1 MRFVYLFLLAIC
13 LALAVRAQSED
24 ERKPSSGNSVDSR
37 NSKSSLSGDGGG
49 VNAGGKGSGSGDSS
63 RPYRPPPYIANVQ
76 YNAVDWG
83 QTVQTHTIGSK
94 APTAFYSSRLQS
106 TYLDVW
112 RYGFYPIFPY
122 PWWAYGAGTMVRSTY
137 YGNSYNHGVYT
148 YQSKFLN
155 ITVVNATSIPFIG
168 DIDLFD
174 NNNNVVL
181 TEFNNGTIRIAPCGS
196 STSDELS
203 VDAKYCDYIMLD
215 LSRGSV
221 VAGNAHAQVLNEVTF
236 FILTLG
242 SRRALL
248 RTQTISSTT
257 RLERDDVITGIILGC
272 IGFVAL
278 VCVAIWLFTRR
289 RKLAARKLHS

>member
-1 MRFVYLFLLAIC
+1 MRLVHLFLLAIC
-13 LALAVRAQSED
+13 LALAVRAQSEY
-24 ERKPSSGNSVDSR
+24 ERKPSSGNSVGSR
-37 NSKSSLSGDGGG
+37 NSRTSLSGDGGG
-49 VNAGGKGSGSGDSS
+49 VNAGGKGSGPGDSS
-63 RPYRPPPYIANVQ
+63 QSYRPPPEYTSNTQ

-83 QTVQTHTIGSK
+83 QTVQTHTFGSN
-94 APTAFYSSRLQS
+94 APTLFYSSLLQS

-155 ITVVNATSIPFIG
+155 ITVVNATGITFIG

-174 NNNNVVL
+174 NNNNVKFAD
-181 TEFNNGTIRIAPCGS
+181 FNNGTIGIAPCGS

-203 VDAKYCDYIMLD
+203 VDAKDCDFIMLD
-215 LSRGSV
+215 LSLGSV
-221 VAGNAHAQVLNEVTF
+221 VAGNARAQVLNEVTF
-236 FILTLG
+236 FNLTLG
-242 SRRALL
+242 SRSALL

-257 RLERDDVITGIILGC
+257 RLERDGVIAGIIIGC

-278 VCVAIWLFTRR
+278 VCVAIWLLIRR
-289 RKLAARKLHS
+289 NRKLAARK